1 MVGDFPDDTKP
12 RGQRLFPV
20 TDGAGRLSG
29 VVTRRHLRT
38 LTEAGE
44 TRLLIGEIAKEPVV
58 AFEKEPLRVVASR
71 MAQSGLTVLPVVEA
85 GTRKFTGMISL
96 RDLLRARAHNHREE
110 HHRERVLPAA

>member
-1 MVGDFPDDTKP
+1 
-12 RGQRLFPV
+12 
-20 TDGAGRLSG
+20 
-29 VVTRRHLRT
+29 